1 LVVYHIMAPF
11 NSRWYDI
18 SRGQKH
24 LCLKEWQSIASP
36 LYFYSKFLWC
46 GLLSWYLAIKY
57 LLQIPTTQ
65 FQWLGLG
72 NIAINREYRQISV
85 YNINIA
91 CFSFA
96 MLSQRQYLLH
106 CTILI
111 APKIIVC
118 YCILSRFYGWWI
130 LYFLLHK
137 VSFSLLLT

>member
-1 LVVYHIMAPF
+1 MTHCPLI
-11 NSRWYDI
+11 W
-18 SRGQKH
+18 
-24 LCLKEWQSIASP
+24 LKDLP
-36 LYFYSKFLWC
+36 LYYSCNIKLLLPADLSSANSSILSEIITGQLKKLNWKVKSKHWTENLWFE
-46 GLLSWYLAIKY
+46 I
-57 LLQIPTTQ
+57 
-65 FQWLGLG
+65 GLG